1 MSAAG
6 GNLTLV
12 RALLAANRA
21 GRGDPAVHVQPG
33 AGVRAEQDACV
44 FRDNRAPPPPPG
56 PAPPYPAYAGLP
68 ADAPPV

>member
-1 MSAAG
+1 MAVGIPRSASVWDE
-6 GNLTLV
+6 NTTPLV
-12 RALLAANRA
+12 VFE
-21 GRGDPAVHVQPG
+21 D
-33 AGVRAEQDACV
+33 CV